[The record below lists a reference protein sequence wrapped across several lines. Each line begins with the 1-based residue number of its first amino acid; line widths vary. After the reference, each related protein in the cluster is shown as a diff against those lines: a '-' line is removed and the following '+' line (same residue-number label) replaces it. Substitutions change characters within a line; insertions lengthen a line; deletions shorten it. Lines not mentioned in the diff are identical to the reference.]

1 MIATEGNGL
10 DSGSSETLPPDALGA
25 EGLNTGVA
33 AVSEAGFENPV
44 LQSQAMYRDLLNAM
58 ARPGRIVSCDLSL
71 RVPAPLWPT
80 TAAAALTLLD
90 FDTPLWLDPAAA
102 SVPSLVDY
110 FRFHCGCPI
119 VEASGNAAFAVIS
132 DPAQMPPL
140 DVFAEGSEEYPDR
153 SATLLIQVE
162 RLDDSR
168 GVVLRGPGIE
178 NKQTLQGKGL
188 PSGFWRQIQENH
200 ARFPRGV
207 DCVLC
212 AEDRIAALPR
222 STQVEV

>member
-1 MIATEGNGL
+1 MIAA
-10 DSGSSETLPPDALGA
+10 D
-25 EGLNTGVA
+25 GLNMGPE
-33 AVSEAGFENPV
+33 AVSDTGFDNPV
-44 LQSQAMYRDLLNAM
+44 LQSQAMYRDLLGAM
-58 ARPGRIVSCDLSL
+58 ACPGRIVECAHALN
-71 RVPAPLWPT
+71 VPAPLWPT

-102 SVPSLVDY
+102 SVQSLVDY

-132 DPAQMPPL
+132 DPAQMPSL

-153 SATLLIQVE
+153 STTLLIQVE

-188 PSGFWRQIQENH
+188 PGGFWQQVQENH

-207 DCVLC
+207 DIVFC

>member
-1 MIATEGNGL
+1 MIGTEGNGL
-10 DSGSSETLPPDALGA
+10 DPTSLEVPPPDALGA
-25 EGLNTGVA
+25 DGLNVGAA
-33 AVSEAGFENPV
+33 AVSDAGFENPV

-58 ARPGRIVSCDLSL
+58 ARPGRIVSCDIDLK
-71 RVPAPLWPT
+71 VPAPLWPT

-102 SVPSLVDY
+102 SVQSLVDY

-119 VEASGNAAFAVIS
+119 VEASGNAVFAVIS
-132 DPAQMPPL
+132 DPTQMPPL
-140 DVFAEGSEEYPDR
+140 DVFAQGSEEYPDR

-188 PSGFWRQIQENH
+188 PGGFWQQVQENH

-207 DCVLC
+207 DFVFC

>member
-1 MIATEGNGL
+1 MIGT
-10 DSGSSETLPPDALGA
+10 D
-25 EGLNTGVA
+25 GLNLSAT
-33 AVSEAGFENPV
+33 AVSDAGFDNPV
-44 LQSQAMYRDLLNAM
+44 LQSQAMYRDLLTAM
-58 ARPGRIVSCDLSL
+58 SRPGHIVTCDLSL
-71 RVPAPLWPT
+71 SVPTPLWPT

-90 FDTPLWLDPAAA
+90 FDTPLWLDPMAAT
-102 SVPSLVDY
+102 SQPLVDY

-119 VEASGNAAFAVIS
+119 VEASGNAAFAMIS

-188 PSGFWRQIQENH
+188 PSGFWQQVQENH
-200 ARFPRGV
+200 TRFPRGV
-207 DCVLC
+207 DFIFC